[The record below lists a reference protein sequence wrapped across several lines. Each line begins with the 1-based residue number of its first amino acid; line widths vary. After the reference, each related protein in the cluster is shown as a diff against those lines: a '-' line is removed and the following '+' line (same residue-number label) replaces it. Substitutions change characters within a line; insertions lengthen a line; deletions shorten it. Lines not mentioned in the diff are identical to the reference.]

1 MFALK
6 VFLLHFNRS
15 LYIKDVIEPRIGSLD
30 QFAKGLEMFDV
41 LGTLK
46 LKSELLKPVFTPSSF
61 FEVTLEEFLSSLHVQ
76 YSESGS
82 NLKDK
87 EVDVFKSFTN
97 LLEMVVHDS
106 KLINSVFD

>member
-1 MFALK
+1 MF
-6 VFLLHFNRS
+6 N
-15 LYIKDVIEPRIGSLD
+15 
-30 QFAKGLEMFDV
+30 V

-46 LKSELLKPVFTPSSF
+46 LKSELLKLVFTPNSF

-87 EVDVFKSFTN
+87 EVDVFKSFTD
-97 LLEMVVHDS
+97 LLEMAVHDS
-106 KLINSVFD
+106 KLIYTVFH